1 MENHYLDRREAAEH
15 LIEGRLGL
23 EIHRPTALCSYFAER
38 DRSFRVSVTAGGM
51 LNE

>member
-1 MENHYLDRREAAEH
+1 MPANWRYPPQV
-15 LIEGRLGL
+15 LIQ
-23 EIHRPTALCSYFAER
+23 IIRPLFSYFAER